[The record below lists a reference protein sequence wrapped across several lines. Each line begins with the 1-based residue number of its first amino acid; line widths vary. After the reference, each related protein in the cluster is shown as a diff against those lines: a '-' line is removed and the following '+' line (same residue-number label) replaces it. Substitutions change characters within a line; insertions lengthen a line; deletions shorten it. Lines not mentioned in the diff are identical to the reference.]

1 MYPQVKDY
9 LGNIIEPGDKILR
22 PAYSEIL
29 EHTVTRVTERSIYIE
44 QYETKW
50 VQNPKYKPGVK
61 GSREPRYI
69 MEISPEPGEKRLSVD
84 DWAHRIFNKTK
95 IQSNDKSN

>member
-9 LGNIIEPGDKILR
+9 LGNLIEPGDVILR

-29 EHTVTRVTERSIYIE
+29 THNVTRVTERSIYVE
-44 QYETKW
+44 HYELKW
-50 VQNPKYKPGVK
+50 IKNPKYNSTVK
-61 GSREPRYI
+61 GSKEAMYI
-69 MEISPEPGEKRLSVD
+69 MEKSPKPGEKRLSVAI
-84 DWAHRIFNKTK
+84 WANRVFNKTK